1 MTRQYNYT
9 KKTGR
14 PTLYD
19 EVETIERTKEY
30 IDGGY
35 QLDDKEV
42 IPTIVGLAIWLGVTS
57 TTCYQWA
64 KEKPKF
70 SDMLRVLMD
79 AQGQICL
86 QGGMTGRFNPT
97 ITKLVLSK
105 HGYSD
110 RVEQVI
116 DNISSDGSMKPAV
129 FQGVS
134 KNPATGFL
142 GDKTDHRL
150 IAKQKRL
157 EVEYEDVTDA
167 RQSDDKNDKQ
177 SYDKQSTDSK
187 QSTAFKQ
194 SEYKRGRPAASG
206 VSGVEDGALSRRRK
220 HRNV

>member
-14 PTLYD
+14 PTAYD
-19 EVETIERTKEY
+19 EVKTIERALEY

-35 QLDDKEV
+35 QEDDKEV
-42 IPTIVGLAIWLGVTS
+42 IPTIFGLALWLGISSS
-57 TTCYQWA
+57 TAYQWA

-70 SDMLRVLMD
+70 SDTLRILMD
-79 AQGQICL
+79 RQGQICL
-86 QGGMTGRFNPT
+86 QGGMTGRFNST
-97 ITKLVLSK
+97 ITKLILSK

-134 KNPATGFL
+134 KNPRTGLL
-142 GDKTDHRL
+142 GDKVD
-150 IAKQKRL
+150 KRTL
-157 EVEYEDVTDA
+157 PMVEYEDVTP
-167 RQSDDKNDKQ
+167 DDTETNKQDGINNNDK
-177 SYDKQSTDSK
+177 
-187 QSTAFKQ
+187 AFKQ
-194 SEYKRGRPAASG
+194 CEYRRGRPPATPTNM
-206 VSGVEDGALSRRRK
+206 ETGALSRRRK